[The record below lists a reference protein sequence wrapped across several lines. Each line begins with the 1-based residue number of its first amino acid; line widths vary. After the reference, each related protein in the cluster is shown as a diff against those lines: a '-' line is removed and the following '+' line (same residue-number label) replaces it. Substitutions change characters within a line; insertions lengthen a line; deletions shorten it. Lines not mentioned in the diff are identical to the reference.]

1 MDSTIYV
8 DTIINSIIIVFLI
21 LFLLIIITNFVD
33 IILDNQLISLNT
45 TEKDTV
51 DDGVTIIDDEE
62 ESDSD
67 EVEEQEE
74 GEQEEG
80 EQEEGGQGEEEQGE
94 EEQEEGDEI
103 LTGERDEE
111 ESIIEDEE
119 ESIIED
125 QELIID
131 SDEDD
136 MNEINSEMMPLEVA
150 GKSSESLSDEED
162 RIVGHKVNR
171 FFTHTISNLLKI
183 RLSREKRMRLDK
195 VE

>member
-67 EVEEQEE
+67 EVE
-74 GEQEEG
+74 EQEEG

>member
-1 MDSTIYV
+1 MDSTIYI
-8 DTIINSIIIVFLI
+8 DIIINSIFIMFLI
-21 LFLLIIITNFVD
+21 LFLLIIITNFID

-45 TEKDTV
+45 IEKDNVTDGSTV
-51 DDGVTIIDDEE
+51 IDDEENDEE

-74 GEQEEG
+74 GEQEER
-80 EQEEGGQGEEEQGE
+80 EQEEWEQEEWEQGEEEQGE
-94 EEQEEGDEI
+94 EEQGEEDEI
-103 LTGERDEE
+103 LTEE
-111 ESIIEDEE
+111 MDAE
-119 ESIIED
+119 
-125 QELIID
+125 ELIID